1 MRCTWNSGQVNKE
14 LSECTLIIRK
24 HWLFIND
31 SFFSWNYSKICF
43 VSCIRFFSPI
53 FIETKSLLE
62 DNQIHGKR
70 HVQISQSV
78 IQINVVVSTVCG
90 IYQLLGVHVVQ
101 NPLSI
106 LTVMST
112 LHDSKETFR
121 GIVLQYNINNAV
133 SFIHVIWR
141 KFAKIWNTTIYTHC
155 YNNIILT
162 ISYDWTFTF
171 INYKITW

>member
-14 LSECTLIIRK
+14 LYECTLIIWK
-24 HWLFIND
+24 HWPFHQWFI
-31 SFFSWNYSKICF
+31 FFLKLLKNMF

-62 DNQIHGKR
+62 DNQIHGIR
-70 HVQISQSV
+70 HVQISKSV
-78 IQINVVVSTVCG
+78 IQINIVASTVCG

-141 KFAKIWNTTIYTHC
+141 HLLKYE
-155 YNNIILT
+155 ILL
-162 ISYDWTFTF
+162 F
-171 INYKITW
+171 INTITIISCYLL

>member
-14 LSECTLIIRK
+14 LYECTLKIWK
-24 HWLFIND
+24 HWLFINC
-31 SFFSWNYSKICF
+31 SVFSWNYSKICF
-43 VSCIRFFSPI
+43 VLSNRFFKPI
-53 FIETKSLLE
+53 FTETKSLLE
-62 DNQIHGKR
+62 DNQIHGIR
-70 HVQISQSV
+70 HVQISKSV
-78 IQINVVVSTVCG
+78 IQINVVASTVCG
-90 IYQLLGVHVVQ
+90 IYQLLGIHVVQ

-141 KFAKIWNTTIYTHC
+141 NLLKYE
-155 YNNIILT
+155 ILL
-162 ISYDWTFTF
+162 F
-171 INYKITW
+171 INTITIISCYLL